1 MFQRM
6 VRGQFTFPHA
16 HRYEAS
22 ETSVLKGTLK
32 YDNTTF
38 IAVMCHVTSLLS
50 MLLAARFL
58 PFITSRCEAV
68 LVAPVRGS
76 EHFPR
81 ERVERLS
88 RSMSMCWS
96 ASGYSKLLNPRLES
110 RFLAKRNVH
119 KTSRL
124 VSSSDHE
131 NMLSSAEPLKPK
143 SRSSK
148 EVELLS
154 PSAMP

>member
-1 MFQRM
+1 M
-6 VRGQFTFPHA
+6 
-16 HRYEAS
+16 
-22 ETSVLKGTLK
+22 
-32 YDNTTF
+32 
-38 IAVMCHVTSLLS
+38 
-50 MLLAARFL
+50 
-58 PFITSRCEAV
+58 
-68 LVAPVRGS
+68 APIRGS

-81 ERVERLS
+81 EQVERLS
-88 RSMSMCWS
+88 RSMSMWWS

-110 RFLAKRNVH
+110 RFLAKINVH

-124 VSSSDHE
+124 VSSSDYE

-143 SRSSK
+143 SRSSN